1 VSAHAARL
9 NLIPAT
15 AAAASGDGIAAG
27 ITGVDDLALR
37 DRQDG
42 FQF

>member
-15 AAAASGDGIAAG
+15 AAASGDGIAAE
-27 ITGVDDLALR
+27 ITKVDDLALR
-37 DRQDG
+37 NRQDG